1 MRYFQKLLCLLI
13 LVLAASFGVGGC
25 VLLYS
30 DFSVQ
35 RSRMAAA
42 NAAAHAQ
49 ACTLLQTEI
58 LDLQRRGI
66 STGDA
71 ALTARVTAQDVPAA
85 LWRGDTLV
93 CATLEGL
100 QSLPLGDAAT
110 VTVRTENSIYAV
122 YASDLQGGL
131 RLVTAYDLT
140 GLYRDRNAAL
150 MRFLLLEAAVLAAA
164 SAVTALLARR
174 LTRPLAVL
182 TDAGAQIAA
191 GDYARRTD
199 LHTGDEIEALSR
211 SFDKMADAVQEK
223 IADLEADVQRREDF
237 VGAFTHEL
245 KTPMTSIIGYA
256 DMLHTMQTD
265 PDEQRE
271 AAAAIVHEG
280 RRLEA
285 LSRKLLALL
294 GLNEEGV
301 ELTAVPLPA
310 LWPRLHAACPDV
322 TLRTPAAA
330 PTVRGDADLLL
341 DLLCNLVQN
350 AAKALMIRHEQRV
363 GLMDRDWH
371 PFEARMAPML
381 NAIGLHF
388 ATEGFTPAKRGHA
401 KNFLAWGYFQ
411 GADYFKDQAETIRAE
426 LLPIENPEHGFTAAA
441 AAFAREIEASPFPV
455 CLHWRCG
462 DYLLPQ
468 NAALQVCTPEYY
480 AAACRTVCQSL
491 PQAELFV
498 FSDDPAYVRQ
508 HLDAAGLPVHYSTG
522 AKSAAADLALMRR
535 CRAFVLSNST
545 FSWWGQW
552 LAGVP
557 GRCVIAPDRW
567 YANGKKTALYDHDW
581 TLIPTK

>member
-100 QSLPLGDAAT
+100 QSFPLGDAAT

-199 LHTGDEIEALSR
+199 LHTGDEIEELSR

-223 IADLEADVQRREDF
+223 IADLEADVQ
-237 VGAFTHEL
+237 
-245 KTPMTSIIGYA
+245 
-256 DMLHTMQTD
+256 
-265 PDEQRE
+265 
-271 AAAAIVHEG
+271 
-280 RRLEA
+280 RLEA

-350 AAKALMIRHEQRV
+350 AAKASAPGAPVLVLCAQAGDVVTLTVADRGCGIPPELIPRVTEPFYMVDKSRARRQGGSGLGLALCQR
-363 GLMDRDWH
+363 
-371 PFEARMAPML
+371 
-381 NAIGLHF
+381 I
-388 ATEGFTPAKRGHA
+388 
-401 KNFLAWGYFQ
+401 
-411 GADYFKDQAETIRAE
+411 
-426 LLPIENPEHGFTAAA
+426 AAA
-441 AAFAREIEASPFPV
+441 HGSALRIESEPGRGTRV
-455 CLHWRCG
+455 S
-462 DYLLPQ
+462 
-468 NAALQVCTPEYY
+468 VT
-480 AAACRTVCQSL
+480 
-491 PQAELFV
+491 
-498 FSDDPAYVRQ
+498 
-508 HLDAAGLPVHYSTG
+508 LPVW
-522 AKSAAADLALMRR
+522 KED
-535 CRAFVLSNST
+535 
-545 FSWWGQW
+545 
-552 LAGVP
+552 
-557 GRCVIAPDRW
+557 AP
-567 YANGKKTALYDHDW
+567 
-581 TLIPTK
+581 

>member
-71 ALTARVTAQDVPAA
+71 ALTARVTAQNVPAA

-100 QSLPLGDAAT
+100 QNFPLGDAAT

-301 ELTAVPLPA
+301 ELD
-310 LWPRLHAACPDV
+310 R
-322 TLRTPAAA
+322 RAAA
-330 PTVRGDADLLL
+330 R
-341 DLLCNLVQN
+341 
-350 AAKALMIRHEQRV
+350 AL
-363 GLMDRDWH
+363 
-371 PFEARMAPML
+371 
-381 NAIGLHF
+381 
-388 ATEGFTPAKRGHA
+388 
-401 KNFLAWGYFQ
+401 
-411 GADYFKDQAETIRAE
+411 
-426 LLPIENPEHGFTAAA
+426 AAA
-441 AAFAREIEASPFPV
+441 ARGLPGRHPAHARRRADRARGRRPAAGS
-455 CLHWRCG
+455 
-462 DYLLPQ
+462 
-468 NAALQVCTPEYY
+468 ALQ
-480 AAACRTVCQSL
+480 SG
-491 PQAELFV
+491 AER
-498 FSDDPAYVRQ
+498 RQ
-508 HLDAAGLPVHYSTG
+508 GQCARCTG
-522 AKSAAADLALMRR
+522 AGALCAGRGRRHADRGGPRLRHPA
-535 CRAFVLSNST
+535 RADPPRDRAVLH
-545 FSWWGQW
+545 
-552 LAGVP
+552 
-557 GRCVIAPDRW
+557 GR
-567 YANGKKTALYDHDW
+567 
-581 TLIPTK
+581 

>member
-71 ALTARVTAQDVPAA
+71 ALTARVTAQNVPAA

-245 KTPMTSIIGYA
+245 KTPMSSIIGYA

-301 ELTAVPLPA
+301 ELTAVPL
-310 LWPRLHAACPDV
+310 
-322 TLRTPAAA
+322 
-330 PTVRGDADLLL
+330 
-341 DLLCNLVQN
+341 
-350 AAKALMIRHEQRV
+350 
-363 GLMDRDWH
+363 
-371 PFEARMAPML
+371 
-381 NAIGLHF
+381 
-388 ATEGFTPAKRGHA
+388 
-401 KNFLAWGYFQ
+401 
-411 GADYFKDQAETIRAE
+411 
-426 LLPIENPEHGFTAAA
+426 AAA
-441 AAFAREIEASPFPV
+441 ARGLPGRHPAHARRRADRARGRRPAAGS
-455 CLHWRCG
+455 
-462 DYLLPQ
+462 
-468 NAALQVCTPEYY
+468 ALQ
-480 AAACRTVCQSL
+480 SG
-491 PQAELFV
+491 AERRQGQCARCAGAGALCAGRGRRHA
-498 FSDDPAYVRQ
+498 DRGGPRLRHPARADPPR
-508 HLDAAGLPVHYSTG
+508 D
-522 AKSAAADLALMRR
+522 
-535 CRAFVLSNST
+535 RAVLH
-545 FSWWGQW
+545 
-552 LAGVP
+552 
-557 GRCVIAPDRW
+557 GR
-567 YANGKKTALYDHDW
+567 
-581 TLIPTK
+581 

>member
-66 STGDA
+66 STEDA
-71 ALTARVTAQDVPAA
+71 ALTARVTAQNVPAA

-100 QSLPLGDAAT
+100 QGLPLGDAAT

-199 LHTGDEIEALSR
+199 LHTGDEIEELSR

-245 KTPMTSIIGYA
+245 KTPMTSILGFA
-256 DMLHTMQTD
+256 DILRSGEVSPATRRT
-265 PDEQRE
+265 
-271 AAAAIVHEG
+271 AADYIYHESK
-280 RRLEA
+280 RLEA
-285 LSRKLLALL
+285 LSGNLLALM
-294 GLNEEGV
+294 GLEQQPPQLE
-301 ELTAVPLPA
+301 AVPLGRVLQSLRRA
-310 LWPRLHAACPDV
+310 LPQGSPVPTLPRSDAVVLAQPELLCDMLYNLIQNA
-322 TLRTPAAA
+322 RKATPADGK
-330 PTVRGDADLLL
+330 VEVLL
-341 DLLCNLVQN
+341 D
-350 AAKALMIRHEQRV
+350 E
-363 GLMDRDWH
+363 
-371 PFEARMAPML
+371 
-381 NAIGLHF
+381 
-388 ATEGFTPAKRGHA
+388 TPTR
-401 KNFLAWGYFQ
+401 L
-411 GADYFKDQAETIRAE
+411 TIRVQDTGCGIPPQE
-426 LLPIENPEHGFTAAA
+426 LARITEPFYMVDKSR
-441 AAFAREIEASPFPV
+441 AREQGGSGMGLALCARI
-455 CLHWRCG
+455 
-462 DYLLPQ
+462 
-468 NAALQVCTPEYY
+468 AALHGTTLQFASVPSQGTTVSFCLQKAGSQPE
-480 AAACRTVCQSL
+480 VE
-491 PQAELFV
+491 P
-498 FSDDPAYVRQ
+498 
-508 HLDAAGLPVHYSTG
+508 
-522 AKSAAADLALMRR
+522 
-535 CRAFVLSNST
+535 
-545 FSWWGQW
+545 
-552 LAGVP
+552 
-557 GRCVIAPDRW
+557 
-567 YANGKKTALYDHDW
+567 
-581 TLIPTK
+581 

>member
-71 ALTARVTAQDVPAA
+71 ALTARVTAQDVPA
-85 LWRGDTLV
+85 
-93 CATLEGL
+93 
-100 QSLPLGDAAT
+100 
-110 VTVRTENSIYAV
+110 
-122 YASDLQGGL
+122 
-131 RLVTAYDLT
+131 
-140 GLYRDRNAAL
+140 
-150 MRFLLLEAAVLAAA
+150 
-164 SAVTALLARR
+164 ALLARR

-301 ELTAVPLPA
+301 ELTAVPLSA

-322 TLRTPAAA
+322 SLRTPAAA

-350 AAKALMIRHEQRV
+350 AAKASAPGAPVLVLCAQAGDVVTLTVADRGCGIPPELIPRVTEPFYMVDKSRARRQGGSGLGLALCQR
-363 GLMDRDWH
+363 
-371 PFEARMAPML
+371 
-381 NAIGLHF
+381 I
-388 ATEGFTPAKRGHA
+388 
-401 KNFLAWGYFQ
+401 
-411 GADYFKDQAETIRAE
+411 
-426 LLPIENPEHGFTAAA
+426 AAA
-441 AAFAREIEASPFPV
+441 HGSALRIESEPGRGTRV
-455 CLHWRCG
+455 S
-462 DYLLPQ
+462 
-468 NAALQVCTPEYY
+468 VT
-480 AAACRTVCQSL
+480 
-491 PQAELFV
+491 
-498 FSDDPAYVRQ
+498 
-508 HLDAAGLPVHYSTG
+508 LPVW
-522 AKSAAADLALMRR
+522 KED
-535 CRAFVLSNST
+535 
-545 FSWWGQW
+545 
-552 LAGVP
+552 
-557 GRCVIAPDRW
+557 AP
-567 YANGKKTALYDHDW
+567 
-581 TLIPTK
+581 

>member
-100 QSLPLGDAAT
+100 QSFPLGDAAT

-294 GLNEEGV
+294 GL
-301 ELTAVPLPA
+301 
-310 LWPRLHAACPDV
+310 
-322 TLRTPAAA
+322 
-330 PTVRGDADLLL
+330 RG
-341 DLLCNLVQN
+341 
-350 AAKALMIRHEQRV
+350 
-363 GLMDRDWH
+363 
-371 PFEARMAPML
+371 
-381 NAIGLHF
+381 
-388 ATEGFTPAKRGHA
+388 
-401 KNFLAWGYFQ
+401 
-411 GADYFKDQAETIRAE
+411 
-426 LLPIENPEHGFTAAA
+426 
-441 AAFAREIEASPFPV
+441 
-455 CLHWRCG
+455 
-462 DYLLPQ
+462 
-468 NAALQVCTPEYY
+468 
-480 AAACRTVCQSL
+480 
-491 PQAELFV
+491 
-498 FSDDPAYVRQ
+498 
-508 HLDAAGLPVHYSTG
+508 
-522 AKSAAADLALMRR
+522 
-535 CRAFVLSNST
+535 
-545 FSWWGQW
+545 
-552 LAGVP
+552 
-557 GRCVIAPDRW
+557 GR
-567 YANGKKTALYDHDW
+567 
-581 TLIPTK
+581 

>member
-66 STGDA
+66 STEDA
-71 ALTARVTAQDVPAA
+71 ALTARVTAQGVPAA

-100 QSLPLGDAAT
+100 QSFPLGDAAT

-330 PTVRGDADLLL
+330 PTVRGDADLLYF
-341 DLLCNLVQN
+341 DTADGTEKTLL
-350 AAKALMIRHEQRV
+350 
-363 GLMDRDWH
+363 
-371 PFEARMAPML
+371 
-381 NAIGLHF
+381 
-388 ATEGFTPAKRGHA
+388 
-401 KNFLAWGYFQ
+401 
-411 GADYFKDQAETIRAE
+411 ETIPFDTYGIDVCE
-426 LLPIENPEHGFTAAA
+426 PFSP
-441 AAFAREIEASPFPV
+441 AFAGVPQRYLRVLNVGDAYADCLLDMETGDILPAPAVTAEGVRRPALLLACTAS
-455 CLHWRCG
+455 
-462 DYLLPQ
+462 
-468 NAALQVCTPEYY
+468 
-480 AAACRTVCQSL
+480 
-491 PQAELFV
+491 
-498 FSDDPAYVRQ
+498 
-508 HLDAAGLPVHYSTG
+508 
-522 AKSAAADLALMRR
+522 
-535 CRAFVLSNST
+535 
-545 FSWWGQW
+545 GQW
-552 LAGVP
+552 LTTASPRDGYDP
-557 GRCVIAPDRW
+557 QYSL
-567 YANGKKTALYDHDW
+567 YALWDPADFLADGQPATWVTMYA
-581 TLIPTK
+581 TE